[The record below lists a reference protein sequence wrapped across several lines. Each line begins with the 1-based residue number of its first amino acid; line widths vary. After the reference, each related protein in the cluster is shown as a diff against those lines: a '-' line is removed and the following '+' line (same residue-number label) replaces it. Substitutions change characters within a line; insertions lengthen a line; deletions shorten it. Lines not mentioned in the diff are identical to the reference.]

1 MPQFEYVGYTTQSKK
16 VKGVIE
22 ARDRRGAFVSLKEKG
37 VQIVSLTSHKQSILT
52 KDIEF
57 LEPRVKT
64 QDFVLFCRQFAT
76 LLEASV
82 GIAEALQILI
92 QQTNSKILKKAL
104 EKVLEDVR
112 GGTALSRACQDHP
125 KVFST
130 LFINMVK
137 AGESSGTLD
146 EVLEKLATFFEKEYT
161 TISKI
166 KSAMAYPVLVTVFA
180 FLVTFILMWKVI
192 PQFISTFQSLGLEL
206 PWITR
211 FVIKVSDF
219 FIHDWYLILLT
230 PFLIYIVIRGLGKTE
245 KGQYYLDYIKLRIPV
260 FGVLFLK
267 SALAR
272 FCRTFCTL
280 YSAAVPII
288 QILSILSNVVGS
300 KVISRSLEQAKEN
313 LRSGQ
318 PLVTPFKTNKIFPP
332 MLVHMIG
339 VGEKTGSLDKLL
351 EKIADFYEDE
361 VDRMTDQMRSLI
373 EPIMIVIVA
382 IIVGTIV
389 MAILLPTFS
398 MYGGIK

>member
-1 MPQFEYVGYTTQSKK
+1 MPQFQYVGYSTPNKK
-16 VKGVIE
+16 VKGTIE
-22 ARDRRGAFVSLKEKG
+22 ARDRRSAFVSLKEKG
-37 VQIVSLTSHKQSILT
+37 LQIVSLSPYKQSVFT

-57 LEPRVKT
+57 LEPKVKT

-112 GGTALSRACQDHP
+112 GGTSLSRACQDHP

-130 LFINMVK
+130 LFINMVR

-161 TISKI
+161 TVSKI
-166 KSAMAYPVLVTVFA
+166 KSAMAYPVLVLFFA
-180 FLVTFILMWKVI
+180 FVVTFFLMWKVV

-211 FVIKVSDF
+211 FVIHVSDF
-219 FIHDWYLILLT
+219 FVNSWYFVLLT
-230 PFLIYIVIRGLGKTE
+230 PLLIFIGIRGIGKTE
-245 KGQYYLDYIKLRIPV
+245 KGQHYLDYLRLKTPV
-260 FGVLFLK
+260 FGALFLK

-280 YSAAVPII
+280 YSAAVPIV

-300 KVISRSLEQAKEN
+300 KVISRSLEHAKEN

-318 PLVTPFKTNKIFPP
+318 PLVTPFKSNKIFPP

-351 EKIADFYEDE
+351 EKIADFYEEE
-361 VDRMTDQMRSLI
+361 VDRMTDQMRALI

-389 MAILLPTFS
+389 LAILLPTFS
-398 MYGGIK
+398 MYSGIK